1 METPISNAAMG
12 AKACFMAA
20 NSVLSHAALEAIPRR
35 MTGNDQTY
43 RPQDKSGVRRIRKI
57 KVDAEI
63 EIRP

>member
-1 METPISNAAMG
+1 
-12 AKACFMAA
+12 
-20 NSVLSHAALEAIPRR
+20 